1 MATATG
7 DDKDQHQ
14 KETDEEEEEKFIW
27 QIRDELGK
35 EITDPIKESTV
46 EYYNENKDKV
56 RHIGI
61 ISSVIKIYCN
71 NNIMNFISI

>member
-1 MATATG
+1 MATAAG

-14 KETDEEEEEKFIW
+14 KKTEAEEEEFIW
-27 QIRDELGK
+27 QIRDELRK

-56 RHIGI
+56 RHIDI
-61 ISSVIKIYCN
+61 
-71 NNIMNFISI
+71 